1 MRKEEKKADEKPLA
15 PAPKDQTSPTINA
28 GIGGKVEGGMGM
40 SGPANVGGPAVAPP
54 GFEDARRKFEEALKN
69 KKP

>member
-1 MRKEEKKADEKPLA
+1 VDALPNAKPGE
-15 PAPKDQTSPTINA
+15 A
-28 GIGGKVEGGMGM
+28 G
-40 SGPANVGGPAVAPP
+40 VGGATAAPP